1 MKAVLPVIAVVLG
14 VLLLAFGLVWGNLF
28 PPAAAWSP
36 EQNDRLSALGLELKG
51 IGFKLAEAQA
61 NPQMHRG
68 ENPGELK
75 MKHDEIKKEYDAL
88 YAEFETARDSPAAT
102 GNALKWAGIV
112 IAAVGGLFVFASRQE
127 G

>member
-14 VLLLAFGLVWGNLF
+14 VLLLAIGLVWGNLF
-28 PPAAAWSP
+28 PAAAAWSP

-61 NPQMHRG
+61 NPNMHSG
-68 ENPGELK
+68 QNAGELK

-88 YAEFETARDSPAAT
+88 YAEFESARDLPAST
-102 GNALKWAGIV
+102 GSTLKWIGIIV
-112 IAAVGGLFVFASRQE
+112 TAIGGLFVFANRQE